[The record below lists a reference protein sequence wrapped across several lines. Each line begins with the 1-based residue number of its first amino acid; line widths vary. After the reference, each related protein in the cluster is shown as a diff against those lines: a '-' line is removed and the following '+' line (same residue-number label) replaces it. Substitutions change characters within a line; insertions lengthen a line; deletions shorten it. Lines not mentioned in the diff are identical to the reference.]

1 MATLTGNAI
10 NTSYEGI
17 LKTTDNA
24 AISGTAKGITDGVG
38 NAINMEIKTNQI
50 NFPSGTVDFTGA
62 TVIGVGGG
70 GAAGL
75 EAGSGSDSMQSAASL
90 TGTAANAS
98 GNQSIAI
105 GDGAVANSIQ
115 STSVGKGCE
124 STGLESQAYGND
136 SDAVNS
142 NDTSIGR
149 SCTAQ
154 GGSSTAIGANSQS
167 NGGASV
173 AIGNSAV
180 SNAYGAIAL
189 GDSVTANYSDTLS
202 IKLLEIQNYLN
213 FNFAD
218 DAAAAAGSIPLG
230 GVYHNNGA
238 LRIRIS

>member
-10 NTSYEGI
+10 NTSYEGL

-70 GAAGL
+70 GGAT
-75 EAGSGSDSMQSAASL
+75 ESGSGSSSLQTTAA
-90 TGTAANAS
+90 TTTTPANAS
-98 GNQSIAI
+98 GGQSIAL
-105 GDGAVANSIQ
+105 GDGAVASATQ

-124 STGLESQAYGND
+124 ATGLESQAYGND

-142 NDTSIGR
+142 NDTAIGR
-149 SCTAQ
+149 SCVAQ
-154 GGSSTAIGANSQS
+154 GGSSTAIGANSTAT
-167 NGGASV
+167 GGASV
-173 AIGNSAV
+173 AIGNGAQA
-180 SNAYGAIAL
+180 NAYGAIAL
-189 GDSVTANYSDTLS
+189 GDGITAAYSDTLS

>member
-10 NTSYEGI
+10 NTSYEGL

-24 AISGTAKGITDGVG
+24 AISGTAKGITDGAG

-62 TVIGVGGG
+62 TVVGVGGG

-75 EAGSGSDSMQSAASL
+75 EAGSGANSMQSAASL
-90 TGTAANAS
+90 TGTPANAS
-98 GNQSIAI
+98 GGQSISI
-105 GDGAVANSIQ
+105 GDASVASSTQ

-124 STGLESQAYGND
+124 ATGLESQAYGND

-149 SCTAQ
+149 SCVAQ
-154 GGSSTAIGANSQS
+154 GGSSTAIGANSTAS
-167 NGGASV
+167 GGASV
-173 AIGNSAV
+173 AIGNSAN
-180 SNAYGAIAL
+180 STAYGAIAL
-189 GDSVTANYSDTLS
+189 GDGITAAYSDTLS

-213 FNFAD
+213 INFAD
-218 DAAAAAGSIPLG
+218 DTAAAAGGVPFG
-230 GVYHNNGA
+230 GVYHTSGA
-238 LRIRIS
+238 LKIRIS